1 MFVCLINSYQP
12 YQPCILYVGSGS
24 LFVFHNRFSKQQW
37 QKPVVAQETFQP
49 CFSKIGSAAFLYRI
63 SAAISALKLWSF
75 KLPSSFG

>member
-1 MFVCLINSYQP
+1 MFVCLINS